1 MHLLID
7 SVGAILVIRMSEI
20 STKRAY
26 EKPSKS
32 DGYRILVDRL
42 WPRGISKKEAQIDYW
57 AKDISPSND
66 LRVWFGH
73 KPELFKEFSN
83 KYIDELKHNPA
94 TEDFLKI
101 IKDKPKVTLIYG
113 AKDTSINQ
121 AQVLLKYLNT
131 IL

>member
-1 MHLLID
+1 MLIGL
-7 SVGAILVIRMSEI
+7 VGAILVIRMFKI

-42 WPRGISKKEAQIDYW
+42 WPRGVSKDDAQIDYW
-57 AKDISPSND
+57 AKDIAPSND

-83 KYIDELKHNPA
+83 KYIDELKHNPTA
-94 TEDFLKI
+94 EDFLKI
-101 IKDKPKVTLIYG
+101 IKDKPKITLIYG
-113 AKDTSINQ
+113 AKDTNINQ
-121 AQVLLKYLNT
+121 AQVLLKYLNA